1 MYRNV
6 QVGKCVY
13 NFAYTLGLSHSS
25 FTIELVGRN
34 YGQNFRYHKSGLF
47 TRVPVCCWTSCS
59 GAFPPP
65 ICVLACYWSM
75 AVCYWGISQSQTT
88 TQLAGNKLH
97 YIKSRQQIRNI
108 VSATHYLLDLVSCV
122 GLDQNTIRI
131 FRSWSSPAPATL
143 AHSPPFNIL

>member
-88 TQLAGNKLH
+88 TQLAGNKH
-97 YIKSRQQIRNI
+97 
-108 VSATHYLLDLVSCV
+108 HYLKSKQHKRILVSHLSHLSSIFLKTEV
-122 GLDQNTIRI
+122 SGHRI
-131 FRSWSSPAPATL
+131 FIFSKCKQDERRWRGHDSL
-143 AHSPPFNIL
+143 HSK